1 LTGPDRMMPYIA
13 PDYFRREMLIDLLSV
28 HDISRITVLLQDSYK
43 LDGKQL
49 KESLAVFLRYFIGI
63 TTWLLKK

>member
-1 LTGPDRMMPYIA
+1 MMPYIA

-28 HDISRITVLLQDSYK
+28 HDILAELLFLENSYT

-49 KESLAVFLRYFIGI
+49 KECSAVFLRYFTGT
-63 TTWLLKK
+63 TTWLPKK

>member
-1 LTGPDRMMPYIA
+1 MMPYIA

-43 LDGKQL
+43 QDGEQL